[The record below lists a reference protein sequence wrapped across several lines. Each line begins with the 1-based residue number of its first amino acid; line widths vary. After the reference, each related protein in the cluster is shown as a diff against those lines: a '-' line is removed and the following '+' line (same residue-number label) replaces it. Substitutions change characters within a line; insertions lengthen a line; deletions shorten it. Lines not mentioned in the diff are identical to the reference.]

1 MKNQKFLSL
10 AVSALVAVSGVS
22 GCLAVPAFCTS
33 AESETLT
40 FEMTN
45 IDYNPKDSVQYV
57 DVFVTQIPDGTEV
70 YAMQGSISY
79 DASALELVEVP
90 ADSCYGLVVTNE
102 SEGNLKWSIETNDP
116 NMMPLEA
123 KEGDTVI
130 YFGFKVKDTANNGV
144 YQIKWDRDYTMA
156 SSLENLLYGGSL
168 PLTITDGSITVNR
181 STTTT
186 TLPATT
192 TTTTTTLPETTT
204 TTTIP
209 VTTTTTTTTLPE
221 TTTTTTTTLPETTTT
236 TTTTTTT
243 VPATTT
249 TTTTTLPAT
258 TTTTTTTLPETT
270 TTTTTTLPATT
281 TTTTTTLPETTTT
294 TTIPVTT
301 TTTTTTLPA
310 TTTTTTTT
318 IPVTTTTTT
327 TTIPETTTTT
337 TTTVPAT
344 TTTTTTTV
352 PATTTTTTTTV
363 PATTTTT
370 TTTIPATTTTTPAT
384 TLPKPSL
391 AGDANCDKTVDIA
404 DVVLIKCYIINP
416 NEYKLSAQGFAN
428 ADVHGS
434 SNGLNAQD
442 AVAIAKHILHVIP
455 SLSELK

>member
-102 SEGNLKWSIETNDP
+102 SEGNLRWSIETNDP

-156 SSLENLLYGGSL
+156 SSLENLLFGGSL

-186 TLPATT
+186 TTPATT
-192 TTTTTTLPETTT
+192 TTT
-204 TTTIP
+204 IP
-209 VTTTTTTTTLPE
+209 A
-221 TTTTTTTTLPETTTT
+221 T

-270 TTTTTTLPATT
+270 TTTTTTIPA
-281 TTTTTTLPETTTT
+281 
-294 TTIPVTT
+294 TT

-318 IPVTTTTTT
+318 IPATTTTTTTTLPVTTTTTT
-327 TTIPETTTTT
+327 TTLPETTTTTTTTLPETTTTT

-352 PATTTTTTTTV
+352 PATTTTTTTTIPATTTTTTTIV

>member
-102 SEGNLKWSIETNDP
+102 SEGCLRWSIETNDP

-156 SSLENLLYGGSL
+156 SSLENLLFGGSL

-186 TLPATT
+186 TTPATT
-192 TTTTTTLPETTT
+192 TTT
-204 TTTIP
+204 IP
-209 VTTTTTTTTLPE
+209 ATTTTTTTTLPE
-221 TTTTTTTTLPETTTT
+221 TTTTTTTTLPATTTTTTTLPAT

-243 VPATTT
+243 VPATTTTTTTTIPATTT

-270 TTTTTTLPATT
+270 TTTTTTIPETT
-281 TTTTTTLPETTTT
+281 TTTTTTVPM
-294 TTIPVTT
+294 
-301 TTTTTTLPA
+301 
-310 TTTTTTTT
+310 
-318 IPVTTTTTT
+318 
-327 TTIPETTTTT
+327 TTTTT

-352 PATTTTTTTTV
+352 PATTTTTTTTIPATTTTTTTTV

>member
-102 SEGNLKWSIETNDP
+102 SEGCLRWSIETNDP

-156 SSLENLLYGGSL
+156 SSLENLLFGGSL

-186 TLPATT
+186 TLP
-192 TTTTTTLPETTT
+192 
-204 TTTIP
+204 
-209 VTTTTTTTTLPE
+209 
-221 TTTTTTTTLPETTTT
+221 
-236 TTTTTTT
+236 
-243 VPATTT
+243 
-249 TTTTTLPAT
+249 
-258 TTTTTTTLPETT
+258 
-270 TTTTTTLPATT
+270 
-281 TTTTTTLPETTTT
+281 
-294 TTIPVTT
+294 
-301 TTTTTTLPA
+301 
-310 TTTTTTTT
+310 
-318 IPVTTTTTT
+318 
-327 TTIPETTTTT
+327 ETTTTT
-337 TTTVPAT
+337 TTTVPMT

-352 PATTTTTTTTV
+352 PVTTTTTTTTV

>member
-33 AESETLT
+33 AESKTLT

-102 SEGNLKWSIETNDP
+102 SEGCLRWSIETNDP

-156 SSLENLLYGGSL
+156 SSLENLLFGGSL

-186 TLPATT
+186 TTPATT
-192 TTTTTTLPETTT
+192 TTTTTTLPE
-204 TTTIP
+204 
-209 VTTTTTTTTLPE
+209 
-221 TTTTTTTTLPETTTT
+221 T

-249 TTTTTLPAT
+249 TTTTTLPE
-258 TTTTTTTLPETT
+258 TTTTTTTLPE
-270 TTTTTTLPATT
+270 T

-294 TTIPVTT
+294 TTIP
-301 TTTTTTLPA
+301 A

-318 IPVTTTTTT
+318 VPM
-327 TTIPETTTTT
+327 TTTTT

-352 PATTTTTTTTV
+352 PATTTTTTTTIPATTTTIPATTTTTTTTV

>member
-102 SEGNLKWSIETNDP
+102 SEGCLRWSIETNDP

-156 SSLENLLYGGSL
+156 SSLENLLFGGSL

-186 TLPATT
+186 TTPATT

-204 TTTIP
+204 TTTTTVP
-209 VTTTTTTTTLPE
+209 ATTTTTTTTLPE

-236 TTTTTTT
+236 TTTN
-243 VPATTT
+243 VPM
-249 TTTTTLPAT
+249 
-258 TTTTTTTLPETT
+258 
-270 TTTTTTLPATT
+270 
-281 TTTTTTLPETTTT
+281 
-294 TTIPVTT
+294 
-301 TTTTTTLPA
+301 
-310 TTTTTTTT
+310 
-318 IPVTTTTTT
+318 
-327 TTIPETTTTT
+327 TTTTT

-352 PATTTTTTTTV
+352 
-363 PATTTTT
+363 
-370 TTTIPATTTTTPAT
+370 PATTTTTPAT

>member
-102 SEGNLKWSIETNDP
+102 SEGCLRWSIETNDP

-156 SSLENLLYGGSL
+156 SSLENLLFGGSL

-186 TLPATT
+186 TTPATTTTTIPATT
-192 TTTTTTLPETTT
+192 TTTTTTIPE
-204 TTTIP
+204 
-209 VTTTTTTTTLPE
+209 TTTTTTTTLPE

-236 TTTTTTT
+236 TTTT
-243 VPATTT
+243 
-249 TTTTTLPAT
+249 
-258 TTTTTTTLPETT
+258 
-270 TTTTTTLPATT
+270 
-281 TTTTTTLPETTTT
+281 
-294 TTIPVTT
+294 I
-301 TTTTTTLPA
+301 PA

-318 IPVTTTTTT
+318 IPATTTTTT
-327 TTIPETTTTT
+327 TTIPATTTTT

-352 PATTTTTTTTV
+352 PATTTTTTTTVPVTTTTTTTTV

>member
-10 AVSALVAVSGVS
+10 AVSALIAVSGVS

-45 IDYNPKDSVQYV
+45 IDYNPNDSVQYV

-156 SSLENLLYGGSL
+156 SSLENLLFGGSL

-186 TLPATT
+186 TTPATTTTTIPATT
-192 TTTTTTLPETTT
+192 TTTTTTLPA
-204 TTTIP
+204 
-209 VTTTTTTTTLPE
+209 
-221 TTTTTTTTLPETTTT
+221 T

-249 TTTTTLPAT
+249 TTTTTLPE
-258 TTTTTTTLPETT
+258 TTTTTTTLPAT

-281 TTTTTTLPETTTT
+281 TTTTTT
-294 TTIPVTT
+294 V
-301 TTTTTTLPA
+301 PA

-318 IPVTTTTTT
+318 L
-327 TTIPETTTTT
+327 PETTTTT

-344 TTTTTTTV
+344 TTTTTTTIPATTTTTTTTIPATTTTTTTTV
-352 PATTTTTTTTV
+352 PATTTTTTTTVPVTTTTTTTTV

>member
-45 IDYNPKDSVQYV
+45 IDYNPKNSVQYV

-102 SEGNLKWSIETNDP
+102 SEGCLRWSIETNDP

-186 TLPATT
+186 TLP
-192 TTTTTTLPETTT
+192 
-204 TTTIP
+204 
-209 VTTTTTTTTLPE
+209 
-221 TTTTTTTTLPETTTT
+221 
-236 TTTTTTT
+236 
-243 VPATTT
+243 
-249 TTTTTLPAT
+249 
-258 TTTTTTTLPETT
+258 
-270 TTTTTTLPATT
+270 
-281 TTTTTTLPETTTT
+281 
-294 TTIPVTT
+294 
-301 TTTTTTLPA
+301 
-310 TTTTTTTT
+310 
-318 IPVTTTTTT
+318 
-327 TTIPETTTTT
+327 ETTTTT

-352 PATTTTTTTTV
+352 PMTTTTTTTTVPVTTTTTTTTLPETTTTTTTTVPVTTTTTTTTVPVTTTTTTTTIPETTTTTTTTLPETTTTTTTTIPMTTTTTTTTVPVTTTTTTTTV
-363 PATTTTT
+363 PATTTTTTTTVTVTTTTTTTTVPVTTTTTTITVPVTTTTT

>member
-33 AESETLT
+33 AESKTLT

-45 IDYNPKDSVQYV
+45 IDYNPNDSVQYV

-102 SEGNLKWSIETNDP
+102 SEGCLRWSIETNDP

-156 SSLENLLYGGSL
+156 SSLENLLFGGSL

-186 TLPATT
+186 TTPATT
-192 TTTTTTLPETTT
+192 TTT
-204 TTTIP
+204 IP
-209 VTTTTTTTTLPE
+209 ATTTTTTTTLPE

-236 TTTTTTT
+236 TTTTL
-243 VPATTT
+243 PATTT
-249 TTTTTLPAT
+249 TTTTLPE

-270 TTTTTTLPATT
+270 TTTTTTVPM
-281 TTTTTTLPETTTT
+281 
-294 TTIPVTT
+294 
-301 TTTTTTLPA
+301 
-310 TTTTTTTT
+310 
-318 IPVTTTTTT
+318 
-327 TTIPETTTTT
+327 TTTTT
-337 TTTVPAT
+337 TTTVP
-344 TTTTTTTV
+344 V
-352 PATTTTTTTTV
+352 TTTTTTTTV

>member
-102 SEGNLKWSIETNDP
+102 SEGCLRWSIETNDP

-186 TLPATT
+186 TTPA
-192 TTTTTTLPETTT
+192 
-204 TTTIP
+204 
-209 VTTTTTTTTLPE
+209 
-221 TTTTTTTTLPETTTT
+221 
-236 TTTTTTT
+236 
-243 VPATTT
+243 
-249 TTTTTLPAT
+249 
-258 TTTTTTTLPETT
+258 TTTTLPETT

-281 TTTTTTLPETTTT
+281 TTTTTTLPATTTTTTTLPETTTT
-294 TTIPVTT
+294 TTTTVPATT

-327 TTIPETTTTT
+327 TTIPATTTTT

-344 TTTTTTTV
+344 TTTTTTTI

>member
-45 IDYNPKDSVQYV
+45 IDYNPKNSVQYV

-186 TLPATT
+186 TLPETT

-204 TTTIP
+204 TTTTTVP
-209 VTTTTTTTTLPE
+209 ATTTTTTTTLPE

-236 TTTTTTT
+236 TTTT
-243 VPATTT
+243 V
-249 TTTTTLPAT
+249 
-258 TTTTTTTLPETT
+258 
-270 TTTTTTLPATT
+270 
-281 TTTTTTLPETTTT
+281 
-294 TTIPVTT
+294 
-301 TTTTTTLPA
+301 PA

-318 IPVTTTTTT
+318 IPA
-327 TTIPETTTTT
+327 TTTTT
-337 TTTVPAT
+337 TTTVPMT

-370 TTTIPATTTTTPAT
+370 TTTIPAT

>member
-33 AESETLT
+33 AESKTLT

-45 IDYNPKDSVQYV
+45 IDYNPKNSVQYV

-102 SEGNLKWSIETNDP
+102 SEGCLRWSIETNDP

-156 SSLENLLYGGSL
+156 SSLENLLFGGSL

-186 TLPATT
+186 TTPATT

-204 TTTIP
+204 TTTTTIP
-209 VTTTTTTTTLPE
+209 ATTTTTTTTLPATTTTTTTTLPVTTTTTTTTLPETTTTATTTVPATTTTTTTTIPATTTTTTTTLPE
-221 TTTTTTTTLPETTTT
+221 TTTTTTTT
-236 TTTTTTT
+236 
-243 VPATTT
+243 V
-249 TTTTTLPAT
+249 PAT

-281 TTTTTTLPETTTT
+281 TTTTTT
-294 TTIPVTT
+294 
-301 TTTTTTLPA
+301 
-310 TTTTTTTT
+310 
-318 IPVTTTTTT
+318 
-327 TTIPETTTTT
+327 
-337 TTTVPAT
+337 VPM
-344 TTTTTTTV
+344 
-352 PATTTTTTTTV
+352 TTTTTTTTV

-428 ADVHGS
+428 ADVHGR

>member
-102 SEGNLKWSIETNDP
+102 SEGCLRWSIETNDP

-204 TTTIP
+204 TTT
-209 VTTTTTTTTLPE
+209 TTTTTLPE
-221 TTTTTTTTLPETTTT
+221 TTTTTTTT
-236 TTTTTTT
+236 
-243 VPATTT
+243 V
-249 TTTTTLPAT
+249 
-258 TTTTTTTLPETT
+258 
-270 TTTTTTLPATT
+270 
-281 TTTTTTLPETTTT
+281 
-294 TTIPVTT
+294 PVTT
-301 TTTTTTLPA
+301 TTTTTTIPA

-318 IPVTTTTTT
+318 IPATTTTTT
-327 TTIPETTTTT
+327 TTIPATTTTTTATVPATTTTTTATVPMTTTTTTTTVPETTTTT

-344 TTTTTTTV
+344 TTITTTTV
-352 PATTTTTTTTV
+352 PVTTTTTTTTV
-363 PATTTTT
+363 PVTTTTTTTTLPATTTTT

>member
-45 IDYNPKDSVQYV
+45 IDYNPKNSVQYV

-102 SEGNLKWSIETNDP
+102 SEGNLRWSIETNDP

-156 SSLENLLYGGSL
+156 SSLENLLFGGSL

-186 TLPATT
+186 TLPEAT

-204 TTTIP
+204 PTTTTVP
-209 VTTTTTTTTLPE
+209 VTTTTTTTTIPA
-221 TTTTTTTTLPETTTT
+221 TTTTTTIPAT

-249 TTTTTLPAT
+249 TTTATVPMTTTTTTTTVPATTTTTTATVPAT

-270 TTTTTTLPATT
+270 TTTTATVPMTT

-294 TTIPVTT
+294 TTATVPMTTTTTTTTVPVTT
-301 TTTTTTLPA
+301 TTTTTTVPVI
-310 TTTTTTTT
+310 TTT
-318 IPVTTTTTT
+318 
-327 TTIPETTTTT
+327 
-337 TTTVPAT
+337 
-344 TTTTTTTV
+344 
-352 PATTTTTTTTV
+352 
-363 PATTTTT
+363 
-370 TTTIPATTTTTPAT
+370 TTTTTPAT

>member
-33 AESETLT
+33 AESKTLT

-45 IDYNPKDSVQYV
+45 IDYNPKNSVQYV

-102 SEGNLKWSIETNDP
+102 SEGCLRWSIETNDP

-156 SSLENLLYGGSL
+156 SSLENLLFGGSL

-186 TLPATT
+186 TT
-192 TTTTTTLPETTT
+192 
-204 TTTIP
+204 
-209 VTTTTTTTTLPE
+209 
-221 TTTTTTTTLPETTTT
+221 
-236 TTTTTTT
+236 
-243 VPATTT
+243 
-249 TTTTTLPAT
+249 PAT

-270 TTTTTTLPATT
+270 TTTTTT
-281 TTTTTTLPETTTT
+281 
-294 TTIPVTT
+294 I
-301 TTTTTTLPA
+301 
-310 TTTTTTTT
+310 
-318 IPVTTTTTT
+318 
-327 TTIPETTTTT
+327 
-337 TTTVPAT
+337 
-344 TTTTTTTV
+344 
-352 PATTTTTTTTV
+352 

>member
-10 AVSALVAVSGVS
+10 AVSALIAVSGVS

-102 SEGNLKWSIETNDP
+102 SEGCLRWSIETNDP

-186 TLPATT
+186 TLP
-192 TTTTTTLPETTT
+192 E
-204 TTTIP
+204 
-209 VTTTTTTTTLPE
+209 TTTTTTTTLPE
-221 TTTTTTTTLPETTTT
+221 TTTTTTTTVPATTTTTTTTIPATTTTTTTTVPATTTTTTTTIPATTTTTTTTLPET

-258 TTTTTTTLPETT
+258 TTTTTTTVPMTT
-270 TTTTTTLPATT
+270 TTA
-281 TTTTTTLPETTTT
+281 
-294 TTIPVTT
+294 
-301 TTTTTTLPA
+301 
-310 TTTTTTTT
+310 
-318 IPVTTTTTT
+318 
-327 TTIPETTTTT
+327 
-337 TTTVPAT
+337 
-344 TTTTTTTV
+344 
-352 PATTTTTTTTV
+352 TTTV

>member
-45 IDYNPKDSVQYV
+45 IDYNPNDSVQYV

-102 SEGNLKWSIETNDP
+102 SEGCLRWSIETNDP

-156 SSLENLLYGGSL
+156 SSLENLLFGGSL

-186 TLPATT
+186 TTPATT

-204 TTTIP
+204 TATTTVP
-209 VTTTTTTTTLPE
+209 ATTTTTTTTIPE

-236 TTTTTTT
+236 TTTTI
-243 VPATTT
+243 PETTT
-249 TTTTTLPAT
+249 TTTTTVPAT

-281 TTTTTTLPETTTT
+281 TTTTTT
-294 TTIPVTT
+294 V
-301 TTTTTTLPA
+301 PA

-318 IPVTTTTTT
+318 L
-327 TTIPETTTTT
+327 PETTTTT

-352 PATTTTTTTTV
+352 PATTTTTTTTI
-363 PATTTTT
+363 PMTTTTKT
-370 TTTIPATTTTTPAT
+370 TTVPATTTTTPAT

>member
-33 AESETLT
+33 AESKTLT

-45 IDYNPKDSVQYV
+45 IDYNPKNSVQYV

-102 SEGNLKWSIETNDP
+102 SEGCLRWSIETNDP

-156 SSLENLLYGGSL
+156 SSLENLLFGGSL

-186 TLPATT
+186 TTPATT

-204 TTTIP
+204 TTT
-209 VTTTTTTTTLPE
+209 TTI
-221 TTTTTTTTLPETTTT
+221 
-236 TTTTTTT
+236 
-243 VPATTT
+243 PATTT

-258 TTTTTTTLPETT
+258 TTTTTTTLPV
-270 TTTTTTLPATT
+270 TT

-294 TTIPVTT
+294 ATT
-301 TTTTTTLPA
+301 TVPA

-318 IPVTTTTTT
+318 IPATTTTTT
-327 TTIPETTTTT
+327 TTI
-337 TTTVPAT
+337 PAT

-352 PATTTTTTTTV
+352 PATTTTTTTIPATTTTTTTTASVTTTTTTTTASVTTTTTTTTVPANTTTTTTTV

-370 TTTIPATTTTTPAT
+370 TTTITATTTTTPAT

>member
-10 AVSALVAVSGVS
+10 AVSALIAVSGVS

-102 SEGNLKWSIETNDP
+102 SEGCLRWSIETNDP

-130 YFGFKVKDTANNGV
+130 YFGYKVKDTANNGV

-156 SSLENLLYGGSL
+156 SSLENLLFGGSL

-186 TLPATT
+186 TTPATT
-192 TTTTTTLPETTT
+192 TTTTTTLPE
-204 TTTIP
+204 
-209 VTTTTTTTTLPE
+209 TTTTTTTTLPE

-318 IPVTTTTTT
+318 VPM
-327 TTIPETTTTT
+327 TTTTT

-352 PATTTTTTTTV
+352 PATTTTTTTTIPATTTV

-416 NEYKLSAQGFAN
+416 NEYKWSAQGFAN

>member
-102 SEGNLKWSIETNDP
+102 SEGCLRWSIETNDP

-192 TTTTTTLPETTT
+192 TTTTTT
-204 TTTIP
+204 IP
-209 VTTTTTTTTLPE
+209 VTTTTTTTNLPE
-221 TTTTTTTTLPETTTT
+221 TTI
-236 TTTTTTT
+236 
-243 VPATTT
+243 
-249 TTTTTLPAT
+249 
-258 TTTTTTTLPETT
+258 
-270 TTTTTTLPATT
+270 
-281 TTTTTTLPETTTT
+281 TTT
-294 TTIPVTT
+294 TTI
-301 TTTTTTLPA
+301 PA

-318 IPVTTTTTT
+318 IPATTTTTT
-327 TTIPETTTTT
+327 TTIPATTTTT
-337 TTTVPAT
+337 TTTIPATTTTTTTTIPAT

-352 PATTTTTTTTV
+352 PMTTTTTTTTV
-363 PATTTTT
+363 PVTTTTTTTTVPVTTTTT

>member
-102 SEGNLKWSIETNDP
+102 SEGCLRWSIETNDP

-156 SSLENLLYGGSL
+156 SSLENLLFGGSL

-186 TLPATT
+186 TTPATT
-192 TTTTTTLPETTT
+192 TTT
-204 TTTIP
+204 IP
-209 VTTTTTTTTLPE
+209 ATTTTTTTTLPE

-236 TTTTTTT
+236 TTTTLPATTT
-243 VPATTT
+243 TTTTLPATT

-270 TTTTTTLPATT
+270 TTTTTTVPATT
-281 TTTTTTLPETTTT
+281 TTTTTTLP
-294 TTIPVTT
+294 
-301 TTTTTTLPA
+301 A
-310 TTTTTTTT
+310 
-318 IPVTTTTTT
+318 
-327 TTIPETTTTT
+327 TTTTT

-363 PATTTTT
+363 PATTTTTTTTIPETTTTTTTTIPVTTTTT

>member
-102 SEGNLKWSIETNDP
+102 SEGNLRWSIETNDP

-156 SSLENLLYGGSL
+156 SSLENLLFGGSL

-186 TLPATT
+186 TTPATTTTTIPATTTTTTTTVPATT

-204 TTTIP
+204 TTTTTIPATTTTTTTTLPATTTTTTTTIPATTTTTTTTLP

-236 TTTTTTT
+236 TTTT
-243 VPATTT
+243 
-249 TTTTTLPAT
+249 
-258 TTTTTTTLPETT
+258 
-270 TTTTTTLPATT
+270 
-281 TTTTTTLPETTTT
+281 
-294 TTIPVTT
+294 
-301 TTTTTTLPA
+301 
-310 TTTTTTTT
+310 
-318 IPVTTTTTT
+318 
-327 TTIPETTTTT
+327 
-337 TTTVPAT
+337 VPAT

-352 PATTTTTTTTV
+352 PATTTTTTTTIPATTTTTTTIV

>member
-102 SEGNLKWSIETNDP
+102 SEGCLRWSIETNDP

-156 SSLENLLYGGSL
+156 SSLENLLFGGSL

-186 TLPATT
+186 TTPATT

-204 TTTIP
+204 TTTTTVP
-209 VTTTTTTTTLPE
+209 ATTTTTTTTLPETTTTTTTTVPATTTTTTTTLPETTTTTTTTVPATTTTTTTTLPE

-236 TTTTTTT
+236 TTTT
-243 VPATTT
+243 
-249 TTTTTLPAT
+249 LPET

-270 TTTTTTLPATT
+270 TTTTTTLPETT
-281 TTTTTTLPETTTT
+281 TTTTTNVPM
-294 TTIPVTT
+294 
-301 TTTTTTLPA
+301 
-310 TTTTTTTT
+310 
-318 IPVTTTTTT
+318 
-327 TTIPETTTTT
+327 TTTTT
-337 TTTVPAT
+337 TTTV
-344 TTTTTTTV
+344 
-352 PATTTTTTTTV
+352 
-363 PATTTTT
+363 
-370 TTTIPATTTTTPAT
+370 PATTTTTPAT

>member
-102 SEGNLKWSIETNDP
+102 SEGCLRWSIETNDP

-156 SSLENLLYGGSL
+156 SSLENLLFGGSL

-186 TLPATT
+186 TTPATT

-204 TTTIP
+204 TTTTTVP
-209 VTTTTTTTTLPE
+209 ATTTTTTTTLPETTTTTTTTVPATTTTTTTTLPETTTTTTTTVPATTTTTTTTLPETTTTTTTTLPE

-236 TTTTTTT
+236 TTTTT
-243 VPATTT
+243 
-249 TTTTTLPAT
+249 
-258 TTTTTTTLPETT
+258 
-270 TTTTTTLPATT
+270 
-281 TTTTTTLPETTTT
+281 
-294 TTIPVTT
+294 
-301 TTTTTTLPA
+301 
-310 TTTTTTTT
+310 
-318 IPVTTTTTT
+318 
-327 TTIPETTTTT
+327 IPETTTTT
-337 TTTVPAT
+337 TTTVPMT

>member
-186 TLPATT
+186 TLP
-192 TTTTTTLPETTT
+192 
-204 TTTIP
+204 
-209 VTTTTTTTTLPE
+209 E

-236 TTTTTTT
+236 TTTT
-243 VPATTT
+243 VP
-249 TTTTTLPAT
+249 
-258 TTTTTTTLPETT
+258 
-270 TTTTTTLPATT
+270 
-281 TTTTTTLPETTTT
+281 
-294 TTIPVTT
+294 V
-301 TTTTTTLPA
+301 
-310 TTTTTTTT
+310 
-318 IPVTTTTTT
+318 
-327 TTIPETTTTT
+327 
-337 TTTVPAT
+337 
-344 TTTTTTTV
+344 
-352 PATTTTTTTTV
+352 
-363 PATTTTT
+363 TTTTT

>member
-102 SEGNLKWSIETNDP
+102 SEGCLRWSIETNDP

-156 SSLENLLYGGSL
+156 SSLENLLFGGSL

-186 TLPATT
+186 TTPATT

-204 TTTIP
+204 TTTTTVP
-209 VTTTTTTTTLPE
+209 ATTTTTTTTLPE

-236 TTTTTTT
+236 TTTT
-243 VPATTT
+243 
-249 TTTTTLPAT
+249 LPET

-270 TTTTTTLPATT
+270 TTTTTTLPETT
-281 TTTTTTLPETTTT
+281 TTTTTNVPM
-294 TTIPVTT
+294 
-301 TTTTTTLPA
+301 
-310 TTTTTTTT
+310 
-318 IPVTTTTTT
+318 
-327 TTIPETTTTT
+327 TTTTT

-352 PATTTTTTTTV
+352 
-363 PATTTTT
+363 
-370 TTTIPATTTTTPAT
+370 PATTTTTPAT

>member
-10 AVSALVAVSGVS
+10 AVSALIAVSGVS

-45 IDYNPKDSVQYV
+45 IDYNPKNSVQYV

-102 SEGNLKWSIETNDP
+102 SEGCLRWSIETNDP

-156 SSLENLLYGGSL
+156 SSLENLLFGGSL

-186 TLPATT
+186 TTPA
-192 TTTTTTLPETTT
+192 
-204 TTTIP
+204 
-209 VTTTTTTTTLPE
+209 

-236 TTTTTTT
+236 TTTTTLPETTTTTTTTIPETTTTTTTTIPATTTTTTTT
-243 VPATTT
+243 VPATTTTTTTTLPETTTTTTTTIPATTT

-258 TTTTTTTLPETT
+258 TTTTTTTL
-270 TTTTTTLPATT
+270 
-281 TTTTTTLPETTTT
+281 
-294 TTIPVTT
+294 
-301 TTTTTTLPA
+301 
-310 TTTTTTTT
+310 
-318 IPVTTTTTT
+318 
-327 TTIPETTTTT
+327 
-337 TTTVPAT
+337 
-344 TTTTTTTV
+344 

>member
-102 SEGNLKWSIETNDP
+102 SEGCLRWSIETNDP

-156 SSLENLLYGGSL
+156 SSLENLLFGGSL

-186 TLPATT
+186 TTPATT

-204 TTTIP
+204 TTT
-209 VTTTTTTTTLPE
+209 TLPE
-221 TTTTTTTTLPETTTT
+221 TTTTTTTTI
-236 TTTTTTT
+236 
-243 VPATTT
+243 
-249 TTTTTLPAT
+249 PAT

-281 TTTTTTLPETTTT
+281 TTTTTTLPA
-294 TTIPVTT
+294 T
-301 TTTTTTLPA
+301 TTTTTTL
-310 TTTTTTTT
+310 
-318 IPVTTTTTT
+318 
-327 TTIPETTTTT
+327 PETTTTT

-344 TTTTTTTV
+344 TTTTTTTI

-370 TTTIPATTTTTPAT
+370 TTTIPATTTTTTTTVPATTTTTPAT

>member
-10 AVSALVAVSGVS
+10 AVSALIAVSGVS

-102 SEGNLKWSIETNDP
+102 SEGCLRWSIETNDP

-156 SSLENLLYGGSL
+156 SSLENLLFGGSL

-186 TLPATT
+186 TTPATTTTTIPATT
-192 TTTTTTLPETTT
+192 TTTTTTLPE
-204 TTTIP
+204 
-209 VTTTTTTTTLPE
+209 
-221 TTTTTTTTLPETTTT
+221 T

-258 TTTTTTTLPETT
+258 TTTTTTT
-270 TTTTTTLPATT
+270 
-281 TTTTTTLPETTTT
+281 
-294 TTIPVTT
+294 I
-301 TTTTTTLPA
+301 
-310 TTTTTTTT
+310 
-318 IPVTTTTTT
+318 
-327 TTIPETTTTT
+327 
-337 TTTVPAT
+337 
-344 TTTTTTTV
+344 

>member
-33 AESETLT
+33 AESKTLT

-102 SEGNLKWSIETNDP
+102 SEGCLRWSIETNDP

-156 SSLENLLYGGSL
+156 SSLENLLFGGSL

-186 TLPATT
+186 TTPATT

-209 VTTTTTTTTLPE
+209 A
-221 TTTTTTTTLPETTTT
+221 T

-243 VPATTT
+243 VPM
-249 TTTTTLPAT
+249 
-258 TTTTTTTLPETT
+258 
-270 TTTTTTLPATT
+270 
-281 TTTTTTLPETTTT
+281 
-294 TTIPVTT
+294 
-301 TTTTTTLPA
+301 
-310 TTTTTTTT
+310 
-318 IPVTTTTTT
+318 
-327 TTIPETTTTT
+327 
-337 TTTVPAT
+337 T

>member
-33 AESETLT
+33 AESKTLT

-45 IDYNPKDSVQYV
+45 IDYNPNDSVQYV

-102 SEGNLKWSIETNDP
+102 SESCLRWSIETNDP

-156 SSLENLLYGGSL
+156 SSLENLLFGGSL

-186 TLPATT
+186 TLPETT
-192 TTTTTTLPETTT
+192 TTTTTTVPA
-204 TTTIP
+204 
-209 VTTTTTTTTLPE
+209 TTTTTTTTLPE

-236 TTTTTTT
+236 TTTTVPVTTTTTTTT

-249 TTTTTLPAT
+249 TTTTTVPAT
-258 TTTTTTTLPETT
+258 TTTTTTTV
-270 TTTTTTLPATT
+270 PATT
-281 TTTTTTLPETTTT
+281 TTTT
-294 TTIPVTT
+294 I
-301 TTTTTTLPA
+301 
-310 TTTTTTTT
+310 
-318 IPVTTTTTT
+318 
-327 TTIPETTTTT
+327 
-337 TTTVPAT
+337 PAT

-442 AVAIAKHILHVIP
+442 AVAIAKHILQVIP
-455 SLSELK
+455 SLSELT

>member
-10 AVSALVAVSGVS
+10 AVSAVVAVSGVS

-45 IDYNPKDSVQYV
+45 IDYNPKNSVQYV

-102 SEGNLKWSIETNDP
+102 SEGCLRWSIETNDP

-192 TTTTTTLPETTT
+192 TTTTTTLPA
-204 TTTIP
+204 
-209 VTTTTTTTTLPE
+209 TTTTTTTTLPE
-221 TTTTTTTTLPETTTT
+221 TTTTTTTTVPVTTTTTTTTVPVTTTTTTTTVPETTTTTTTTVPATTTTTTATVPMTTTTTTTTVPATTTTTTATVPATTTTATTTLPETTTTTTTTVPVTTTITTTTVTVT

-258 TTTTTTTLPETT
+258 TTTTTTT
-270 TTTTTTLPATT
+270 
-281 TTTTTTLPETTTT
+281 
-294 TTIPVTT
+294 
-301 TTTTTTLPA
+301 
-310 TTTTTTTT
+310 
-318 IPVTTTTTT
+318 
-327 TTIPETTTTT
+327 
-337 TTTVPAT
+337 
-344 TTTTTTTV
+344 
-352 PATTTTTTTTV
+352 
-363 PATTTTT
+363 
-370 TTTIPATTTTTPAT
+370 IPATTTSTPAT

>member
-102 SEGNLKWSIETNDP
+102 SEGCLRWSIETNDP

-156 SSLENLLYGGSL
+156 SSLENLLFGGSL

-186 TLPATT
+186 TT
-192 TTTTTTLPETTT
+192 
-204 TTTIP
+204 
-209 VTTTTTTTTLPE
+209 
-221 TTTTTTTTLPETTTT
+221 
-236 TTTTTTT
+236 
-243 VPATTT
+243 
-249 TTTTTLPAT
+249 PAT

-270 TTTTTTLPATT
+270 TTTTTTIPET

-294 TTIPVTT
+294 TTTT
-301 TTTTTTLPA
+301 VPM
-310 TTTTTTTT
+310 
-318 IPVTTTTTT
+318 
-327 TTIPETTTTT
+327 TTTTT
-337 TTTVPAT
+337 TTTVP
-344 TTTTTTTV
+344 V
-352 PATTTTTTTTV
+352 TTTTTTTTV

>member
-102 SEGNLKWSIETNDP
+102 SEGCLRWSIETNDP

-156 SSLENLLYGGSL
+156 SSLENLLFGGSL

-186 TLPATT
+186 TTPATT

-204 TTTIP
+204 TTTTTIP
-209 VTTTTTTTTLPE
+209 ATTTTTTTTLPE

-236 TTTTTTT
+236 TTTTLPETTTTATTT

-249 TTTTTLPAT
+249 TTTTTASVT
-258 TTTTTTTLPETT
+258 TTTTTTTVPMTT
-270 TTTTTTLPATT
+270 
-281 TTTTTTLPETTTT
+281 TTTT
-294 TTIPVTT
+294 TTIPV
-301 TTTTTTLPA
+301 

-327 TTIPETTTTT
+327 TTIPE
-337 TTTVPAT
+337 T

>member
-102 SEGNLKWSIETNDP
+102 SEGCLRWSIETNDP

-156 SSLENLLYGGSL
+156 SSLENLLFGGSL

-186 TLPATT
+186 TTPATT

-204 TTTIP
+204 TTTTTVP
-209 VTTTTTTTTLPE
+209 ATTTTTTTTLPETTTTTTTTVPATTTTTTTTLPETTTTTTTTVPATTTTTTTTLPE

-236 TTTTTTT
+236 TTTT
-243 VPATTT
+243 
-249 TTTTTLPAT
+249 LPET

-270 TTTTTTLPATT
+270 TTTTTT
-281 TTTTTTLPETTTT
+281 
-294 TTIPVTT
+294 I
-301 TTTTTTLPA
+301 
-310 TTTTTTTT
+310 
-318 IPVTTTTTT
+318 
-327 TTIPETTTTT
+327 
-337 TTTVPAT
+337 PAT

-352 PATTTTTTTTV
+352 PMTTTTTTTTIPETTTTTTTTV

>member
-102 SEGNLKWSIETNDP
+102 SEGCLRWSIETNDP

-156 SSLENLLYGGSL
+156 SSLENLLFGGSL

-186 TLPATT
+186 TTPATTTTTLPATT
-192 TTTTTTLPETTT
+192 TTTTTTL
-204 TTTIP
+204 P

-221 TTTTTTTTLPETTTT
+221 TTTTATTTVPATTTTTTTTIPATTTTTTTTIPTT

-249 TTTTTLPAT
+249 TTTTTIPAT
-258 TTTTTTTLPETT
+258 TTTTTTT
-270 TTTTTTLPATT
+270 AS
-281 TTTTTTLPETTTT
+281 
-294 TTIPVTT
+294 VTT
-301 TTTTTTLPA
+301 TTTTTTA
-310 TTTTTTTT
+310 S
-318 IPVTTTTTT
+318 V
-327 TTIPETTTTT
+327 
-337 TTTVPAT
+337 T

>member
-102 SEGNLKWSIETNDP
+102 SEGCLRWSIETNDP

-156 SSLENLLYGGSL
+156 SSLENLLFGGSL

-186 TLPATT
+186 TTPA
-192 TTTTTTLPETTT
+192 
-204 TTTIP
+204 
-209 VTTTTTTTTLPE
+209 
-221 TTTTTTTTLPETTTT
+221 
-236 TTTTTTT
+236 
-243 VPATTT
+243 
-249 TTTTTLPAT
+249 
-258 TTTTTTTLPETT
+258 
-270 TTTTTTLPATT
+270 
-281 TTTTTTLPETTTT
+281 
-294 TTIPVTT
+294 
-301 TTTTTTLPA
+301 
-310 TTTTTTTT
+310 
-318 IPVTTTTTT
+318 
-327 TTIPETTTTT
+327 
-337 TTTVPAT
+337 
-344 TTTTTTTV
+344 
-352 PATTTTTTTTV
+352 
-363 PATTTTT
+363 TT

>member
-33 AESETLT
+33 AESKTLT

-45 IDYNPKDSVQYV
+45 IDYNPNDSVQYV

-102 SEGNLKWSIETNDP
+102 SEGNLRWSIETNDP

-168 PLTITDGSITVNR
+168 PLTITDGSITVNK

-186 TLPATT
+186 TLP
-192 TTTTTTLPETTT
+192 E
-204 TTTIP
+204 
-209 VTTTTTTTTLPE
+209 TTTTTTTTLPE

-236 TTTTTTT
+236 TTTTLPETTTTTTTT

-249 TTTTTLPAT
+249 TTTIPET

-294 TTIPVTT
+294 TTTT
-301 TTTTTTLPA
+301 VPA

-318 IPVTTTTTT
+318 VPM
-327 TTIPETTTTT
+327 TTTTT

-370 TTTIPATTTTTPAT
+370 TTTVPVTTTTTTTTVPVITTTTTTTTPAT

>member
-33 AESETLT
+33 AESKTLT

-102 SEGNLKWSIETNDP
+102 SEGCLRWSIETNDP

-156 SSLENLLYGGSL
+156 SSLENLLFGGSL

-186 TLPATT
+186 TTPATT
-192 TTTTTTLPETTT
+192 TTTTTTLPE
-204 TTTIP
+204 
-209 VTTTTTTTTLPE
+209 TTTTTTTTLPE

-352 PATTTTTTTTV
+352 PATTTTV